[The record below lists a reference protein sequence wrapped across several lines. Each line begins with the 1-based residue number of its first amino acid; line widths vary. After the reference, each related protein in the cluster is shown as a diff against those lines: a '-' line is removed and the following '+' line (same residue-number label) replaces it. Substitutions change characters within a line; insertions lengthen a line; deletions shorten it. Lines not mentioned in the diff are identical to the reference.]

1 MSQLQDNIVNLQEIL
16 NKVNNL
22 PDVYGNTK
30 EIIIDFTN
38 DMERV
43 VEIFYYDESRRPQY
57 IYAIDAD
64 GDILTIQALG
74 GYCAISGSHQEIE
87 YDEKDFLV
95 FSGPYGDYQFIKIT
109 DNDSVIC
116 PYSDGTQ

>member
-1 MSQLQDNIVNLQEIL
+1 MSQLQDNITNLQEIL

-22 PDVYGNTK
+22 SDLYGNTK
-30 EIIIDFTN
+30 EIIIDFTY

-43 VEIFYYDESRRPQY
+43 VQVFYYDESRRPQY
-57 IYAIDAD
+57 AYAHDVG

-74 GYCAISGSHQEIE
+74 GYCKITGSHQEIE
-87 YDEKDFLV
+87 YDEKDYLIFE
-95 FSGPYGDYQFIKIT
+95 SSYGDYEFIKIT
-109 DNDSVIC
+109 NNDSVIY